1 MADAGKLKRENTALL
16 RQAMQNGSAGK
27 NDLAR
32 LFFFCFLF
40 VCCIP
45 LVDAAP
51 CSTG

>member
-1 MADAGKLKRENTALL
+1 MADTGKLKRENTALL

-32 LFFFCFLF
+32 LARRL
-40 VCCIP
+40 P